1 MVFKIIDIEELER
14 GIPLK
19 YLNSDVKFSKVSSEY
34 EKKGLKKV
42 EKIHIKA
49 IEDAFNSIKKN
60 EDKLTEE
67 RILYEKKLD
76 DARGKGEKTK
86 LTEKKG
92 DEVNFVEEIMLI
104 QRLLKGRKEQN
115 MMYDG
120 KYKRSELIKEL
131 RAADYWKSAGIMEE
145 ENPILNNYVDKVT
158 NGLIDAIQG
167 QNISSTL
174 DYLSRQMIRIREE
187 QKINA
192 IVNKAEEER
201 RKREAEEMGRRQAEN
216 IIRNRQDLLYKDM
229 LETNQATM
237 DSYINSLL
245 TSNVNKVSKKQVMKE
260 IEIKAKKL
268 NTIVDKIEGKFI
280 IDDVTVRDLVS
291 SFIIPEI
298 DRKLTEDKSKLNIKH
313 I

>member
-1 MVFKIIDIEELER
+1 LVFKIIDIEELER